1 MRIKKLLLTNGI
13 LGAFALAV
21 HYVAGSL
28 FHFSTDWLW
37 AFYSFFVTFSI
48 FSSLYCS
55 VTFRKNPE
63 RIGLVFMSLIV
74 VKILLFAVAFSP
86 FLIGYFDLNNSIKIN
101 LMIPFI
107 LFLSLEV
114 RAIVNLI
121 KSAN

>member
-13 LGAFALAV
+13 FGASALMV
-21 HYVAGSL
+21 HYAAGSL
-28 FHFSTDWLW
+28 LRFSTDWLW

-55 VTFRKNPE
+55 VTYRKNPE

-74 VKILLFAVAFSP
+74 VKLLLFAGAFSP
-86 FLIGYFDLNNSIKIN
+86 FLIGYFDLTDSIKIN
-101 LMIPFI
+101 LMIPFV

-114 RAIVNLI
+114 LAIINLL